1 MPKKES
7 RLTVHLFGAPRVTLN
22 DAPIETARRKTLAL
36 LVYLAFDSKPH
47 TRESLA
53 ALFWAEQSQERAFA
67 NLRHALWE
75 INESL
80 GEGWI
85 ESDRDE
91 IRLTGDIDLDLTHFH
106 SLLAASN
113 SPTTD
118 SASRLLSL
126 AQAAALYTDHF
137 LAGFTLKD
145 APAFDDW
152 AFFHAESLRR
162 DLASA
167 LESLTHGYCDLDR
180 AAEAIPFA
188 RRWLTLDPLNESAH
202 RGLMTAYA
210 LAGESAAALRQYQQC
225 ETTLQKE
232 LSVEPEAET
241 KALHEKIRAGGLQ
254 KKPSARN
261 NLPAA
266 VTSFIGRENE
276 AERVRAELAQNR
288 LVTLTGS
295 GGVGKTR
302 LAIESARGLLSQFP
316 QGVWLVELAPLASA
330 DLISQALGD
339 ALEVEHKDADAL
351 MEFLRERAALILLDN
366 CEHIIEGAA
375 KFAARLLAGCPAVRL
390 LATSRESLEIDG
402 EFARRVPSLETS
414 DAARLFAERAR
425 LVQPSFVLDES
436 NASAIAKICTR
447 LDGIPLA
454 VELAASRVKMLSVEQ
469 IAARLDNAFALL
481 TGGSRAALPRQQT
494 LRAAIDWSYNL
505 LPEAEQRLFRSL
517 SIFSGGWTLDAAENF
532 MHTGRSL
539 APNVTPTRES
549 VGYAGDDSVL
559 DSLTQ
564 LVNKSMVIVG
574 QDLISPLPR
583 YHMLETIRQ
592 YARKKLKEAGEETDA
607 QESHARWCVELAE
620 RAEPNLRKHGQ
631 AEWLDRL
638 EAEHDNFRAALD
650 WSLKNRKAE
659 TAMRLAGALSEFWKM
674 RGYEWEGMRWLE
686 LTLDLARPRV
696 HLLPQV
702 QSKVH
707 LGMGMLAFE
716 TAPTA
721 KIREITQA
729 HTEKAIRLYKKTGDC
744 VAMVRAIY
752 INGGAAWLAGDFSA
766 ARVIFEN
773 GYEIAAHENDSWGMG
788 SCQHYLG
795 HLAKNAGDFKNARA
809 HFEESAVLLRQSGDL
824 WNYAHPVIDIAN
836 CYWDEGEIQKA
847 WERHQ
852 ESLDIFRAVG
862 DMDNAAW
869 QQRQLGIRA
878 LWMGKYDLAQDLLER
893 ALAFAFDYGDKINNA
908 LSPGYLGLVALF
920 QCRFSAAQEQI
931 ELALRL
937 NREIGSQNNIAWALG
952 AFGLLQYYNA
962 SPNEARAALDE
973 SISIFEQIPN
983 AEKTDHALA
992 CLTRGDLARLDGDL
1006 DSARGFYLKSLT
1018 LIEALPLLPYPV
1030 EGFAKLNIL
1039 HAQADRA
1046 ARLFGAANKMR
1057 ERMEIPIPPVER
1069 ADYEKHL
1076 TLTKRAM
1083 GKKEFAS
1090 AWKEGE
1096 KMKVEELRELA
1107 VRES

>member
-7 RLTVHLFGAPRVTLN
+7 RLAVHLFGAPRVALGA
-22 DAPIETARRKTLAL
+22 APIETARRKTLAL

-91 IRLTGDIDLDLTHFH
+91 IRLSGDVDLDLTRFH
-106 SLLAASN
+106 ALLAASN
-113 SPTTD
+113 SPTVD
-118 SASRLLSL
+118 SASRFISL
-126 AQAAALYTDHF
+126 AQAAALYTDNF

-162 DLASA
+162 ELTSA
-167 LESLTHGYCDLDR
+167 LEILSHGYCDSNR

-188 RRWLTLDPLNESAH
+188 RRWLALDPLNESAH
-202 RGLMTAYA
+202 RQLMIAYE
-210 LAGESAAALRQYQQC
+210 LAGEHASALKQYQQC
-225 ETTLQKE
+225 EATLQKE
-232 LSVEPEAET
+232 LGVEPEAET
-241 KALHEKIRAGGLQ
+241 KTLHEKIRAGRLQ

-276 AERVRAELAQNR
+276 AERVRSELAQNR

-330 DLISQALGD
+330 DLIPQAMGD

-366 CEHIIEGAA
+366 CEHIIAGAA

-402 EFARRVPSLETS
+402 EFALRVPSLETS

-425 LVQPSFVLDES
+425 LVQPSFVLDAS
-436 NASAIAKICTR
+436 NTSVIADICAR

-469 IAARLDNAFALL
+469 IAARLDNAISLL

-505 LPEAEQRLFRSL
+505 LPESEQALFRKL
-517 SIFSGGWTLDAAENF
+517 SIFTGGWTLDAAE
-532 MHTGRSL
+532 
-539 APNVTPTRES
+539 S
-549 VGYAGDDSVL
+549 VCCEDGSSVL

-564 LVNKSMVIVG
+564 LANKSLINVG
-574 QDLISPLPR
+574 RDFTSYSQSISPAPR
-583 YHMLETIRQ
+583 YFMLETIRQ
-592 YARKKLKEAGEETDA
+592 YAREKLKEMDEETEA
-607 QESHARWCVELAE
+607 QEAHARWCVELAE

-631 AEWLDRL
+631 VEWLDRL
-638 EAEHDNFRAALD
+638 EADHDNFRAALG
-650 WSLKNRKAE
+650 WSLKNRQAE

-696 HLLPQV
+696 HLLPAQV

-773 GYEIAAHENDSWGMG
+773 GYEIAARENDSWGMG

-795 HLAKNAGDFKNARA
+795 HLAKNAGNFKNARA

-836 CYWDEGEIQKA
+836 CCWDEGEIQKA

-920 QCRFSAAQEQI
+920 QCRFSAAQERL

-937 NREIGSQNNIAWALG
+937 NREIGSKNNIAWALG
-952 AFGLLQYYNA
+952 AFGLLHYYNA

-973 SISIFEQIPN
+973 SLTIFEQIPN
-983 AEKTDHALA
+983 AEKSDHALA

-1018 LIEALPLLPYPV
+1018 LTEALPLLPYPV

-1039 HAQADRA
+1039 HAQADHA

-1057 ERMEIPIPPVER
+1057 EQMEIPIPPVECN
-1069 ADYEKHL
+1069 DYEKHL
-1076 TLTKRAM
+1076 ALTKRAL

-1090 AWKEGE
+1090 AWKDGE
-1096 KMKVEELRELA
+1096 KMSVEEAKELA
-1107 VRES
+1107 MRGR